1 MCSIHVIRCVYE
13 TLSKLNDGVFFQS
26 YFTAFSLSF
35 RGWGGTPSEMFVKV
49 LNTLLVIH
57 ALKIDD
63 GKIYK
68 GK

>member
-1 MCSIHVIRCVYE
+1 MLSGAGMRLVQSSMMECSSNH
-13 TLSKLNDGVFFQS
+13 TSPLL
-26 YFTAFSLSF
+26 AFLF
-35 RGWGGTPSEMFVKV
+35 GGGGTPSEMFVKV